1 MTRTDADIKEAVKAW
16 CINPVVALV
25 DYGHISCWNVSQVT
39 DMSFLFVDQSNFNDS
54 LYYWDVR
61 NVVNMSGMFVQAS
74 SFDQNLSAWKI
85 EKVRDMYYMF
95 CSAKAF
101 NQNLDSW
108 QVSADTR
115 TEDMFDGTRSLKK
128 RPAWYKKN

>member
-1 MTRTDADIKEAVKAW
+1 MRTDADIYEAADDW
-16 CINPVVALV
+16 CIDPLKALV
-25 DYGHISCWNVSQVT
+25 QYGNISCWNVSQVT
-39 DMSFLFVDQSNFNDS
+39 DMRALFLNQRKFNDS

-74 SFDQNLSAWKI
+74 SFDQNLSAWNI

-115 TEDMFDGTRSLKK
+115 TKDMFYKTHSLEKK
-128 RPAWYKKN
+128 PAWYKGN